1 LLLLLLAMMRIQ
13 DASVGA
19 VQDAAVLLDPVYA
32 GPQR

>member
-13 DASVGA
+13 DASVGTE
-19 VQDAAVLLDPVYA
+19 QDAAVLMSPVYA